1 VAGKSLQAGA
11 HLAAVFSEREAPLDP
26 AQARQLLDTLL
37 RLFELRALVFE
48 DEGCPDSPPKSTPDG
63 VLGSGTPGSPL
74 EGPTVYNMGPSN
86 MGPSVHRDTP

>member
-1 VAGKSLQAGA
+1 MAGKSLQPGV

-37 RLFELRALVFE
+37 RLFELGALVFE
-48 DEGCPDSPPKSTPDG
+48 GDRCPDSLPQSTLRSG

-74 EGPTVYNMGPSN
+74 EGPTVYNMGPSKYTQA
-86 MGPSVHRDTP
+86 GER